1 MRKKTLN
8 SIFIVALISIFTFS
22 GVIITTEAARPQI
35 PFYIVCEIDMDSIVI
50 DDKSMGDRLFY
61 TIAYTCNITDSDLGA
76 YTDGHEVI
84 GGNLTLDSI
93 VTGNRKSGDARST
106 SVLRIISA
114 DGTLLEKGRMI
125 ATYENYFGDP
135 NNIVTK
141 ITFFGNG
148 YVMFRGTM
156 EGVGASTTMILEGHH
171 FG

>member
-1 MRKKTLN
+1 MKKKTLN
-8 SIFIVALISIFTFS
+8 SIFIVTLISIFAFS
-22 GVIITTEAARPQI
+22 GTMMTVRAPRPQI
-35 PFYIVCEIDMDSIVI
+35 PFYILCEADMGSIVI
-50 DDKSMGDRLFY
+50 DDRSMGDRLFY

-125 ATYENYFGDP
+125 ATYENYWDP
-135 NNIVTK
+135 PNIVTK
-141 ITFFGNG
+141 CTFFGNG
-148 YVMFRGTM
+148 YVMFRGAM
-156 EGVGASTTMILEGHH
+156 EGVGSSTTMNLTGHH
-171 FG
+171 YG

>member
-35 PFYIVCEIDMDSIVI
+35 PFYIVCEIDMGSVVI
-50 DDKSMGDRLFY
+50 DDKSMGDMLFY
-61 TIAYTCNITDSDLGA
+61 TIAYTCNIMDSDLGA

-125 ATYENYFGDP
+125 ATYENYWIP
-135 NNIVTK
+135 NEILTK
-141 ITFFGNG
+141 ATFFGNG
-148 YVMFRGTM
+148 YVMFRGTG
-156 EGVGASTTMILEGHH
+156 EGIGAATTMRLEGYH

>member
-1 MRKKTLN
+1 MKSKILN
-8 SIFIVALISIFTFS
+8 SILLAVFVSVFAFS
-22 GVIITTEAARPQI
+22 GAIMTVRAHPPQI
-35 PFYIVCEIDMDSIVI
+35 PFYIACELDMDSIVI

-61 TIAYTCNITDSDLGA
+61 TIAYTWNITDSDLGA

-93 VTGNRKSGDARST
+93 VTGNRKRGDARST
-106 SVLRIISA
+106 SVLRIISV
-114 DGTLLEKGRMI
+114 DGTLLEEGRMI
-125 ATYENYFGDP
+125 ATYENYWDP

-141 ITFFGNG
+141 CMFFGKG
-148 YVMFRGTM
+148 YVTFRGAM